1 MSDKFL
7 QDLEVMLFILVFI
20 IIFVEILRVGGE
32 CKKKQEEEE
41 RKIKDKYLEKIKNL
55 YKSKNNPRVDLI
67 IEELEE
73 KDIDFIKDYY
83 FTILFKEEK
92 K

>member
-1 MSDKFL
+1 MWN
-7 QDLEVMLFILVFI
+7 IGYC
-20 IIFVEILRVGGE
+20 IFNFYFFGGTINNSL
-32 CKKKQEEEE
+32 KKE
-41 RKIKDKYLEKIKNL
+41 RELKLKNEYIGKIKKL
-55 YKSKNNPRVDLI
+55 YKLENNSRVDLI

>member
-1 MSDKFL
+1 MNKNEDWCG
-7 QDLEVMLFILVFI
+7 ILVIVYLIFI
-20 IIFVEILRVGGE
+20 FFGGTINNSL
-32 CKKKQEEEE
+32 KKE
-41 RKIKDKYLEKIKNL
+41 RELKLKNEYIGKIKKL
-55 YKSKNNPRVDLI
+55 YKLENNSRVDLI

>member
-1 MSDKFL
+1 MNKNEDWCG
-7 QDLEVMLFILVFI
+7 ILVIVYLIFI
-20 IIFVEILRVGGE
+20 CFGGTINNFL
-32 CKKKQEEEE
+32 KKE
-41 RKIKDKYLEKIKNL
+41 RELKLKNEYIGKIKKL
-55 YKSKNNPRVDLI
+55 YKLENNPRVGLI

-83 FTILFKEEK
+83 FTKLFKEEK